1 MRSLSEIETAAKR
14 ATRGVGFSWGN
25 SEEVGKCVR
34 LLELFGLPG
43 VKNLNQYYK
52 ERETKKFEN
61 LNLINENNKPS
72 SEDFCPI
79 ILGISF
85 LDQIKSLENY
95 QKIEFNKIAYP
106 LIFLSFLSRASE
118 IIGKKIHAKF
128 DKKEIFAYIEVG
140 INAGQLIGNKSF
152 LPEVIGIRTQN
163 FKYYRHRIDKKK
175 YVHLY
180 NLKNDPLE
188 KENIA
193 SSNLEKICEFE
204 IILSKLLENN
214 NTQNISPKNKEDA
227 IELLKKLGYV

>member
-118 IIGKKIHAKF
+118 IIGKKIYIKF
-128 DKKEIFAYIEVG
+128 DQNEILLNLNVNIYSSLF
-140 INAGQLIGNKSF
+140 N
-152 LPEVIGIRTQN
+152 QN
-163 FKYYRHRIDKKK
+163 FPILANDIEIKFVDNQDNFTELEWNS
-175 YVHLY
+175 LY
-180 NLKNDPLE
+180 KLAENTFVEESESLKQGGAGAGLTDND
-188 KENIA
+188 
-193 SSNLEKICEFE
+193 
-204 IILSKLLENN
+204 
-214 NTQNISPKNKEDA
+214 
-227 IELLKKLGYV
+227 